1 MTFMSECPSCGRS
14 IAWSTDNPYRPF
26 CSARCKG
33 ADLIGWAE
41 EKNVLPV
48 DSEDEDFSR
57 EPED

>member
-41 EKNVLPV
+41 EKNVRPV
-48 DSEDEDFSR
+48 DSEDEDFPR
-57 EPED
+57 ESED

>member
-48 DSEDEDFSR
+48 DSEDADFPL